1 MRSTFLALM
10 IAVGAAAG
18 AVASDIASFGLPEEL
33 ARYRE
38 WSSPTKEPVAVPYRL
53 WIQCMRPEPE
63 QRAREM
69 RAHGPHSE
77 RTIRIYTNPLAK
89 AEQAQAAPRLFPI
102 GSAIAKDKL
111 DSMST
116 MGDAPHAV
124 AFMIKRGGTR
134 FRDTGGWEFL
144 LYPQSGDAQSLHE
157 ACAACH
163 RGAQGGDY
171 VFGNERQD

>member
-1 MRSTFLALM
+1 MRRTLAALT
-10 IAVGAAAG
+10 IAVGVAAG
-18 AVASDIASFGLPEEL
+18 TAASDVASFGLPEDL

-38 WSSPTKEPVAVPYRL
+38 WSSPTKEPVAVPDWL
-53 WIQCMRPEPE
+53 WRQCDYVRPE
-63 QRAREM
+63 QRAEAI

-77 RTIRIYTNPLAK
+77 RLIRVYTNLPAREELAR
-89 AEQAQAAPRLFPI
+89 ATPHRFPV

-111 DSMST
+111 GSMSDKT
-116 MGDAPHAV
+116 PTAV
-124 AFMIKRGGTR
+124 AFMVKRGGAR

-144 LYPQSGDAQSLHE
+144 FYPQPGDTESLHR